1 MVTTFARIASAGKP
15 NPSLSYGSEMIVTS
29 RPRSRKQACP
39 SQERSTPESTSPQ
52 LRSFSSLKVDWYNRC
67 PHMSLLRALL
77 FALALTSALLGP
89 GGYASSIATA
99 TPVWL
104 PDPAPAFAGDRAVDL
119 ETMRAALTSYLTRP
133 NSAPDGFVAAHAL
146 VRGMVRFVDEGHTY
160 FLDPQQYRDY
170 QSWSRGDNTY
180 VGIGISVSSRNSE
193 PRIVEVYDNTPAQQ
207 AGLRAGDILVRINDK
222 SVAGLAL
229 DEMTTL
235 VRGPVGTQVQIT
247 VRRGD
252 DPREITVSVQR
263 AQIHLQFV
271 QDRVIDDDIGYVML
285 RGFPEPSVIDSI
297 EKDVAAF
304 QANGVH
310 ALVLDLR
317 GNSGGRIDVGT
328 RLLGHFL
335 PSGSSVYQ
343 EVDRGGRN
351 STHSTRG
358 TTQYDLPLVVLV
370 DGGTASMG
378 EIFASAVQEHGAA
391 TILGTNTA
399 GSVAAAQV
407 FGLPDGSG
415 LQVTVFEILS
425 ADGKPLNKVGVM
437 PDEVIQPNPAD
448 VAGGSDPVLARAVQ
462 ILHDQLADGTGA
474 AAPQSS

>member
-1 MVTTFARIASAGKP
+1 M
-15 NPSLSYGSEMIVTS
+15 
-29 RPRSRKQACP
+29 
-39 SQERSTPESTSPQ
+39 
-52 LRSFSSLKVDWYNRC
+52 SFV
-67 PHMSLLRALL
+67 RALVVL
-77 FALALTSALLGP
+77 LALTCGLFGAGATASQIAAAAPVTISADAPAALTTEDAATQTRAFADAYNLLLDRYIHPLDTAALLGAAWNNLVKETAGKAVAP
-89 GGYASSIATA
+89 G
-99 TPVWL
+99 
-104 PDPAPAFAGDRAVDL
+104 PAPAFTGDRAVDL
-119 ETMRAALTSYLTRP
+119 ELMRGALTDYLAKP
-133 NSAPDGFVAAHAL
+133 NSAPEGFVAAHAL

-160 FLDPQQYRDY
+160 FLDPQQYKDY

-180 VGIGISVSSRNSE
+180 VGIGISVSARNSE
-193 PRIVEVYDNTPAQQ
+193 PRVVEVYENTPAEQ

-222 SVAGLAL
+222 SVQGLAL
-229 DEMTTL
+229 DEMTNL
-235 VRGPVGTQVQIT
+235 VRGPVGTEVQLT

-252 DPREITVSVQR
+252 DPTELTMSVLR
-263 AQIHLQFV
+263 AEIHLQFV
-271 QDRVIDDDIGYVML
+271 QDRTLDDDIGYVLL

-297 EKDVAAF
+297 DKDVATF
-304 QANGVH
+304 QTRGIH

-343 EVDRGGRN
+343 EVDRSGQN

-391 TILGTNTA
+391 TVLGSNTA

-425 ADGKPLNKVGVM
+425 ADGKPLNKVGVV
-437 PDEVIQPNPAD
+437 PDEVIQPPTAD
-448 VAGGSDPVLARAVQ
+448 GVDGGDPVLARAVQ
-462 ILHDQLADGTGA
+462 LLHDQLGDSSAGA
-474 AAPQSS
+474 WLPQSS